1 MNGDAVTASYKRKL
15 IEVALPLEAI
25 NRAATEEKNRKVGK
39 PQQIHHWWAR
49 RPIVAARAVLFAQLV
64 DDPSAHPDRFPTEEA
79 QAAERR
85 RLFDLIER
93 LVVWEN
99 TTDEALLRQ
108 AHAEIARCF
117 DGKPPAI
124 LDPFAGGGSIPLE
137 AQRLGLEAYASDLN
151 PVAVLINK
159 ALLEIPP
166 KWAGR
171 PPVFP
176 GAADSRMGQWPRA
189 TGLAEDVRRYGQWM
203 RDEAERRIGHLYPKA
218 TLPDG
223 SSAPV
228 IAWIWARTITCPNPA
243 CRIEMPLVRSWW
255 LGKKKGKEAYVVPR
269 VEHGRV
275 EFDIGHDVA
284 RAPGSGDDGTV
295 SRTGAV
301 CVACGTATPLS
312 HVRAEG
318 KAGRIGAR
326 LMAVAAEGNRRR
338 VYVAPT
344 PEHEKA
350 ADVPIPDGV
359 PDTEIPHNPRYLTTP
374 NYGMTR
380 HADLFTPR
388 QLTALTTFSD
398 LVSEAREKTYGDSLV
413 AGLHEGDSFEAGGIG
428 ARAYADSV
436 ATYLGLVISRLSD
449 WSNSLCRWEN
459 VGQVS
464 QQLFGKQTISMVWD
478 FSEAAV
484 LGASSGSFGAC
495 LSTLGRSLSQLNGW
509 QPGRVSQ
516 ADARAAVTIA
526 AESVISTDP
535 PYYDNVP
542 YADLSDIFYI
552 WLRRSLSAVFPGLM
566 ATLVTPKATELVADP
581 IRHGDAERAARYFE
595 EGFRD
600 VFANMRE
607 HARLE
612 APTTV
617 YYAFKQAES
626 GVEGTSSTGWEMML
640 QAMLQSGWAVTATWP
655 IRTEMATRMRGMSSN
670 ALASSILLALRPR
683 SEMAEAV
690 MRRALLTAL
699 RDELPQALRELQQG
713 SIAPVDLAQAAIG
726 PGMAVY
732 SRYRT
737 VLEADGSAMTVRTAL
752 ALINQVLDEVLSEQE
767 GDFDSDTRFCVK
779 WFSQFGWNDADFG
792 HAEQLSKSTNTSVDG
807 LVRDGTF
814 WARAGRARLLAPEDL
829 LAGWDPAVDVGVSV
843 WEAVVRLAKT
853 LDEHGGEEAARVMAG
868 VAQKVDLDTAKEL
881 AYLLYSICDKKG
893 WAQSALLFNG
903 LGTSWSDL
911 SAASRAGGART
922 PPPAQGAL
930 DFEDSK

>member
-1 MNGDAVTASYKRKL
+1 VTVPYKRKL

-25 NRAATEEKNRKVGK
+25 NRAAAGEKSRKIGK

-64 DDPSAHPDRFPTEEA
+64 DDPSAHPDRFPSDEA
-79 QAAERR
+79 QATERR

-93 LVVWEN
+93 LVVWES
-99 TTDEALLRQ
+99 TADEALLRQ

-117 DGKPPAI
+117 DGNPPAI

-159 ALLEIPP
+159 ALIEIPP
-166 KWAGR
+166 KWAGQ

-176 GAADSRMGQWPRA
+176 GAAESRMGEWSRA

-203 RDEAERRIGHLYPKA
+203 RDEAEKRIGHLYPKA

-228 IAWIWARTITCPNPA
+228 IAWIWARTVTCPNPA
-243 CRIEMPLVRSWW
+243 CRIEMPLLRSWW

-275 EFDIGHDVA
+275 EFDVGHNIA
-284 RAPGSGDDGTV
+284 RAPRAGDDGTV

-301 CVACGTATPLS
+301 CVACGTATPLAY
-312 HVRAEG
+312 VRDEG

-350 ADVPIPDGV
+350 AHVPV
-359 PDTEIPHNPRYLTTP
+359 PENVPETELPEAALGFRVQG
-374 NYGMTR
+374 YGMTR

-388 QLTALTTFSD
+388 QLIALTTFSD
-398 LVSEAREKTYGDSLV
+398 LVIQVRERAHADALAAGLRDGDSLETGG
-413 AGLHEGDSFEAGGIG
+413 AGAK
-428 ARAYADSV
+428 AYADSL
-436 ATYLGLVISRLSD
+436 ATYLALVLSRLSD

-478 FSEAAV
+478 FSEASV
-484 LGASSGSFGAC
+484 LGRSSGSFTAC
-495 LSTLGRSLSQLNGW
+495 LSTLGKSLVQLD
-509 QPGRVSQ
+509 GRVAGTATQS
-516 ADARAAVTIA
+516 DARTAMTLDRDF
-526 AESVISTDP
+526 VISTDP

-542 YADLSDIFYI
+542 YADLSDVFYI
-552 WLRRSLSAVFPGLM
+552 WLRRSLANVHAELL
-566 ATLVTPKATELVADP
+566 ATLVTPKADELVADGN
-581 IRHGDAERAARYFE
+581 RHGGAVAAASYFE
-595 EGFRD
+595 KGFRN
-600 VFANMRE
+600 VFQSARANVNAATPM
-607 HARLE
+607 
-612 APTTV
+612 TV

-626 GVEGTSSTGWEMML
+626 GVEGTASTGWQTLLEG
-640 QAMLQSGWAVTATWP
+640 MLQSGWEVTATWP
-655 IRTEMATRMRGMSSN
+655 IRTEMATRMRGMDSN
-670 ALASSILLALRPR
+670 ALASSIVLALRPR
-683 SEMAEAV
+683 RAMAEAV
-690 MRRALLTAL
+690 TRRALLSAL
-699 RDELPQALRELQQG
+699 KDELPLALRELQQG

-732 SRYRT
+732 SRYRS

-779 WFSQFGWNDADFG
+779 WFTQFGWDEADFG
-792 HAEQLSKSTNTSVDG
+792 HADQLSRSTNTSVDG
-807 LVRDGTF
+807 LVRSGAF
-814 WARAGRARLLAPEDL
+814 WARAGKARLLAPADL
-829 LAGWDPAVDVGVSV
+829 PGEWDPVADERVPV

-853 LDEHGGEEAARVMAG
+853 LDERGGEDAARLMAG
-868 VAQKVDLDTAKEL
+868 VSQKVDLDAAKEL
-881 AYLLYSICDKKG
+881 AYLLYSICEKKG
-893 WAQSALLFNG
+893 WTQTALLFNG

-930 DFEDSK
+930 DFGDDE